1 MSNREGPE
9 PCQHLSLA
17 RSEIGAIST
26 CRECGV
32 VQLHLQALS
41 LRLETQAFEVLAR
54 MVERA
59 SQRLAA
65 MDRLAGEAACTE
77 GPGWSA
83 GLH

>member
-1 MSNREGPE
+1 MSSQEGLE

-17 RSEIGAIST
+17 RSEIGYISS

-41 LRLETQAFEVLAR
+41 LRLEDEAFQALAR
-54 MVERA
+54 MVARA

-65 MDRLAGEAACTE
+65 MAQRAGEAPHA
-77 GPGWSA
+77 GAPGQTR

>member
-1 MSNREGPE
+1 MSNQDGLE

-17 RSEIGAIST
+17 RSEIGYIST

-41 LRLETQAFEVLAR
+41 LRLEEEAFQALAR

-65 MDRLAGEAACTE
+65 MAQLSGEAPRA
-77 GPGWSA
+77 GAPRQAS

>member
-1 MSNREGPE
+1 MSSQEGLE

-17 RSEIGAIST
+17 RCEIGYVST

-41 LRLETQAFEVLAR
+41 LRLEEEAFQALAR
-54 MVERA
+54 MVARA

-65 MDRLAGEAACTE
+65 MAQLAGEPPCAGA
-77 GPGWSA
+77 PGQVKAW
-83 GLH
+83 H

>member
-1 MSNREGPE
+1 MSSQDGLE

-17 RSEIGAIST
+17 RREIGYVST

-41 LRLETQAFEVLAR
+41 LRLEEEAFQALAR

-65 MDRLAGEAACTE
+65 MAQLAGEAPRA
-77 GPGWSA
+77 GAPGQPS

>member
-1 MSNREGPE
+1 MSSQEGLE

-17 RSEIGAIST
+17 RSEIGYVST

-41 LRLETQAFEVLAR
+41 LRLEEEAFQALAH

-65 MDRLAGEAACTE
+65 MAQLAGEVPRAGA
-77 GPGWSA
+77 PGRPS

>member
-17 RSEIGAIST
+17 RSEIGSIST

-41 LRLETQAFEVLAR
+41 LRLEEGAFDALAQMVL
-54 MVERA
+54 RA
-59 SQRLAA
+59 SQRLACMA
-65 MDRLAGEAACTE
+65 RLSAEPAHGDAADRRAA
-77 GPGWSA
+77 
-83 GLH
+83 LH

>member
-1 MSNREGPE
+1 MSSQEGLE

-17 RSEIGAIST
+17 RSEIGYVST

-41 LRLETQAFEVLAR
+41 LRLEDEAFQALAR
-54 MVERA
+54 MVARA

-65 MDRLAGEAACTE
+65 MAQLAGERPCAGA
-77 GPGWSA
+77 PGQVKAW
-83 GLH
+83 H